1 MATKAAK
8 TSIKSDD
15 KTQAASKPAVKSE
28 DKIQVEGL
36 EQKGLVEKVVN
47 ISRTTKVVKGG
58 RILRFG
64 ALVVVGNQ
72 NGGFGIGL
80 GKAREVQLAIQ
91 KAIDAARKNM
101 IFIRLNSNFS
111 IQHPCVARHGST
123 KVIMQPAGEGTGIIA
138 GGAMRAIFEVAGVQ
152 NILSK
157 CVGSTNPV
165 NVVRATLNGLKHIST
180 PESIAEKRGKTVEEI
195 IG

>member
-1 MATKAAK
+1 MATK
-8 TSIKSDD
+8 T
-15 KTQAASKPAVKSE
+15 ASKSTTKSSD

-165 NVVRATLNGLKHIST
+165 NVVKATLNGLKYIST